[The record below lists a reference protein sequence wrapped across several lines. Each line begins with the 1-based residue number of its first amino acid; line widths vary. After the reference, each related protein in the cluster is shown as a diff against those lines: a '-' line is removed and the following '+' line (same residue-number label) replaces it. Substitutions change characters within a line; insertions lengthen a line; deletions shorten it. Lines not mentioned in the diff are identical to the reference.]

1 MSMLRAPPTMFSTTV
16 KNPPRNTTNIMD
28 ISDVGQKMTDA
39 GTQASG
45 GMGRMIS
52 NTG

>member
-1 MSMLRAPPTMFSTTV
+1 MLFAPPTMFRTTV
-16 KNPPRNTTNIMD
+16 KKAPRKVTKIMD
-28 ISDVGQKMTDA
+28 SSGVGQKMTEA

-52 NTG
+52 KMG